1 MVIDTESFTELAV
14 HLKLASDAVLST
26 ARNLAVISGAMPPE
40 VHRQEWE
47 ATLDSLMNMNKE
59 IQYMERLLR
68 ALMEANRGEPTTE
81 PQPS

>member
-1 MVIDTESFTELAV
+1 MIVDTETFTELAV

-40 VHRQEWE
+40 VHRQEWD
-47 ATLDSLMNMNKE
+47 ATLASLMNMNKE

-68 ALMEANRGEPTTE
+68 ALMDANRTE
-81 PQPS
+81 TPSESPQ

>member
-1 MVIDTESFTELAV
+1 MVVDIESFTELAV

-26 ARNLAVISGAMPPE
+26 ARSLATISGSMPPE
-40 VHRQEWE
+40 VHRQEWDE
-47 ATLDSLMNMNKE
+47 TLTSLMNMNRE

-68 ALMEANRGEPTTE
+68 ALIDANRAGE